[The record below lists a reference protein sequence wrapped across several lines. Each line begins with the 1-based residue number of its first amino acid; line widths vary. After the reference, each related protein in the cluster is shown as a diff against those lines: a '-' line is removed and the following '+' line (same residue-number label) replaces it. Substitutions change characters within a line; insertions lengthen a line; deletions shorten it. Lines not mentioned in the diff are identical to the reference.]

1 MIGMAEWRL
10 SVRHDD
16 GENEQEDNGEQKED
30 GEMEIVW
37 GRALSVTS
45 DEKTNLDSAF
55 IHSHHITG
63 ARR

>member
-1 MIGMAEWRL
+1 MAEWRL
-10 SVRHDD
+10 SVRHYD

-30 GEMEIVW
+30 GGMGIVW

-55 IHSHHITG
+55 IHSHHING